1 MVCLGLTERVTKCVH
16 VAMDIEI
23 ADGTPRPA
31 YTGLEVC
38 DLESSSPF
46 WKRPIHIRRAA
57 SQVERV
63 EHLVQAFLE
72 FPESILQELVNAAVE
87 LCGADT
93 AGISLRELD
102 ANGNPF
108 YRWIA
113 TAGLHITLLD
123 AHLPSE
129 LSACEICVSRGS
141 PQLLRVSQD
150 FVGLLGVDATIVTD
164 GLMLPWQVDGRYGT
178 LCIVAH
184 GKSEAF
190 DSEDL
195 KMMRVLSKFAARG
208 VRQQR
213 HHRLL
218 LEKVEHRAAAAMA
231 HELAHDI
238 NNPLQ
243 ALMNIL
249 YLASQDQSTS
259 DTRLLAR
266 HMSNDLQRLAALV
279 KNLLESPGRKVKALQ
294 AATVQARE
302 VNTSTYLPF
311 SPSTGN
317 HEFSRSRVAAA
328 TSSAQLSQAI
338 RLAAISIQ
346 AETSLLLTQ
355 DEDTLTV
362 TSGSGTYDS
371 ALPSFAKLVSASRG
385 ALQVGELYPLV
396 VHAVSDGSLLVT
408 VAIHKNTI
416 FLGLLLIHR
425 TGSETL
431 NLPQGYVL
439 KAMAS
444 EIADQLESRRLGAD
458 FSTQKESIYLET
470 RLRLLES
477 VVVNTTDSIL
487 ITEAE
492 PIDEPGPCIR
502 YANPAFTQV
511 TGYTMEEVL
520 GKSPRLLQG
529 PLSGTE
535 GPALIR
541 AALKAWKPIVVELLN
556 YKKDGS
562 TFWVELS
569 IAPVCDDSGWY
580 THWISVQRDVTER
593 KALEALPGFSA
604 FPVHI
609 LLMASETSGMRD
621 YLAQSLGQGYQI
633 TPVLD
638 AKEVI
643 QALEPPLPD
652 LILLDVGLPHAAIS
666 DLLRT
671 LKADPNTALIPIIL
685 LSSTTNEGFRQAG
698 MEAGANDYLLKPFS
712 SRELKTRVR
721 TQLELIALR
730 RAAVAKEDLL
740 RAADALRQ
748 SEKLAVVGR
757 LASSIAHEINNPLE
771 AVVNLLFLAESTL
784 PDSEARGY
792 VRQAQA
798 EVSRITTI
806 TQQTLKFHRHRLK
819 ATETQ
824 LCEVIDGVLTLFRGR
839 LTVAGLSVECRYR
852 TRRSILAL
860 EGDLRQVFANLIG
873 NAIDASGPNGRIV
886 VRLRDSKDA
895 ITGSPGVRV
904 TIADTGHGM
913 HPETRKRIF
922 EAFFT
927 TKDSSGTGL
936 GLWVTAG
943 ILKGHGA
950 AVLVRSSQHQRS
962 HGTVFS
968 VFFPANYAAELAS
981 SIDLTSQSLPC

>member
-1 MVCLGLTERVTKCVH
+1 ME
-16 VAMDIEI
+16 IEI
-23 ADGTPRPA
+23 TDGTLRPA
-31 YTGLEVC
+31 DTGLEVC
-38 DLESSSPF
+38 DLESYSPF
-46 WKRPIHIRRAA
+46 WERPIHIRGAA
-57 SQVERV
+57 LQVERV
-63 EHLVQAFLE
+63 ERLVQAFLE
-72 FPESILQELVNAAVE
+72 SPESILQELVNAAVE
-87 LCGADT
+87 LCDADS
-93 AGISLRELD
+93 AGISLREVD
-102 ANGNPF
+102 TNGNPS

-113 TAGLHITLLD
+113 TAGQHVTFLG

-129 LSACEICVSRGS
+129 LSPCEICVSRGS
-141 PQLLRVSQD
+141 PQLFRVSQVFFD
-150 FVGLLGVDATIVTD
+150 RLGIDATIVAD
-164 GLMLPWQVDGRYGT
+164 GLLLPWQADGGYGT
-178 LCIVAH
+178 FWIIAH
-184 GKSEAF
+184 GKTKAF

-195 KMMRVLSKFAARG
+195 KMMRVLSKFAAKG

-213 HHRLL
+213 QNRLV
-218 LEKVEHRAAAAMA
+218 LEKAEHKAAAAMA
-231 HELAHDI
+231 HALAHDI

-259 DTRLLAR
+259 DTRLLAK
-266 HMSNDLQRLAALV
+266 HMSKDLQRLAALV
-279 KNLLESPGRKVKALQ
+279 KSLLESPGLKATALH
-294 AATVQARE
+294 AAAVQARE
-302 VNTSTYLPF
+302 ASSSSRLPF
-311 SPSTGN
+311 SALIGN
-317 HEFSRSRVAAA
+317 HDPSRTRVAAE
-328 TSSAQLSQAI
+328 TSCAQLSQAI

-346 AETSLLLTQ
+346 AETSLLLIQ
-355 DEDTLTV
+355 DGDTLSV
-362 TSGSGTYDS
+362 TLGSGTYDPG
-371 ALPSFAKLVSASRG
+371 LPSFAEIVSASR
-385 ALQVGELYPLV
+385 AASEVGELYQLV
-396 VHAVSDGSLLVT
+396 VHAVWDGSLLVT
-408 VAIHKNTI
+408 VAMHKNAV

-431 NLPQGYVL
+431 NLPQEYVL
-439 KAMAS
+439 KAIAS
-444 EIADQLESRRLGAD
+444 EIADQLESRRLGED
-458 FSTQKESIYLET
+458 SSTQRESIDFQA
-470 RLRLLES
+470 RVRLLES

-502 YANPAFTQV
+502 YANPAFTRV

-569 IAPVCDDSGWY
+569 IAPVCDDTGWY

-609 LLMASETSGMRD
+609 LLMASETSDMRD
-621 YLAQSLGQGYQI
+621 YLAQSLGHGYQI

-638 AKEVI
+638 AKEV
-643 QALEPPLPD
+643 LEAIRQPLPD
-652 LILLDVGLPHAAIS
+652 LILLDVGSPHAAIS
-666 DLLRT
+666 ALLKT
-671 LKADPNTALIPIIL
+671 LKADPTTALIPIIL

-721 TQLELIALR
+721 TQLELLALR
-730 RAAVAKEDLL
+730 RSVVAKEDVV
-740 RAADALRQ
+740 RAAEVLRE

-784 PDSEARGY
+784 ADNEARGY

-819 ATETQ
+819 ATDTQ
-824 LCEVIDGVLTLFRGR
+824 LGEVIDGVLTLFRGR
-839 LTVAGLSVECRYR
+839 LIVAGLTVDCRYR

-873 NAIDASGPNGRIV
+873 NAIDASGPSGRIL
-886 VRLRDSKDA
+886 VRLRDAKDA
-895 ITGSPGVRV
+895 ITGLPGVRV

-913 HPETRKRIF
+913 HHETRKRIF

-950 AVLVRSSQHQRS
+950 AVLVRSSQHHRS

-968 VFFPANYAAELAS
+968 IFFPAGYATELPSPLGLAS
-981 SIDLTSQSLPC
+981 QSVSC